1 MHTYNQ
7 YCPVAMAAEI
17 VCTRWTA
24 LVLRDLLAG
33 STRFTELQ
41 RGLPRMSPALL
52 VKRLRQ
58 LEGAGLVRRLPNRSP
73 GGTEYR
79 LTKPGEELAP
89 IIEAMASWGLR
100 WADPEVT
107 LQRLDVS
114 VLMWS
119 VKRTLDATPPP
130 PGRCTVEF
138 AYTDVRSR
146 CRRYWLIV
154 TPRHVDLCNTDPG
167 FPVDVY
173 VSGSLRSMTAVWLG
187 LADLREEVDGNRL
200 EISGSTDLVRLVKRW
215 LGQSPSARARKQLAA

>member
-1 MHTYNQ
+1 
-7 YCPVAMAAEI
+7 MAAEI

-41 RGLPRMSPALL
+41 RGLPRMSSALL
-52 VKRLRQ
+52 SKRLKE
-58 LEGAGLVRRLPNRSP
+58 LERSGLVRRLPNRSP
-73 GGTEYR
+73 GSTEYQLSKAGR
-79 LTKPGEELAP
+79 DLAP
-89 IIEAMASWGLR
+89 VIQAMADWGLR
-100 WADPEVT
+100 WADPEIS

-138 AYTDVRSR
+138 TYPDVRTR
-146 CRRYWLIV
+146 GRRYWLIV
-154 TPRHVDLCNTDPG
+154 TPRDVDLCNTDPG
-167 FPVDVY
+167 FPTDVY
-173 VSGSLRSMTAVWLG
+173 VTGSLRSMTAVWLG
-187 LADLREEVDGNRL
+187 LAELREEIDSNRL
-200 EISGSTDLVRLVKRW
+200 EISGSTDLARLVKRW